1 MKIDIYNHVTPMR
14 YLDMLKQHS
23 TDPGIAKRISGV
35 RLLWDIETR
44 FVMLD
49 LFPYVRQLLTLALP
63 PPEVLGGPDLSP
75 ELARIANDGIAEM
88 CRKWPEKFPAFV
100 AALPMNN
107 VPAALEEMDRAI
119 TGLGARGIQI
129 CTNVA
134 GRRKIYL
141 LNALRLL
148 KFPLPA

>member
-1 MKIDIYNHVTPMR
+1 MKIDIYNHVTPMC

-23 TDPGIAKRISGV
+23 KDPG
-35 RLLWDIETR
+35 
-44 FVMLD
+44 
-49 LFPYVRQLLTLALP
+49 
-63 PPEVLGGPDLSP
+63 
-75 ELARIANDGIAEM
+75 IANDGIAEM

-107 VPAALEEMDRAI
+107 VQAALLEMDRAI